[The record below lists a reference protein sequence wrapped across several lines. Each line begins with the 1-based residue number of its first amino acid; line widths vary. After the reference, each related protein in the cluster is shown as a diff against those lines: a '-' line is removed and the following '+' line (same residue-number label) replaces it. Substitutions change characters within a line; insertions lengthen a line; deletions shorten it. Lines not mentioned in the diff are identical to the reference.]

1 MKDREMKVK
10 KLSMIN
16 DYEGAIKVCVNG
28 GTFESDDFCFDI
40 EEEILYV
47 LEFRG
52 VCKVMVDHA
61 FEVDDIAEVMVL
73 TDRAFVSAKIDRVRI
88 LSASILVEGGQR

>member
-10 KLSMIN
+10 MLSMIN
-16 DYEGAIKVCVNG
+16 DYEGTIKVCANG
-28 GTFESDDFCFDI
+28 STFESDDFCFDI

-52 VCKVMVDHA
+52 VCKVMIDHT
-61 FEVDDIAEVMVL
+61 FEVDDIEEVMVL
-73 TDRAFVSAKIDRVRI
+73 TGRVFVSAK
-88 LSASILVEGGQR
+88 AEGGQR